1 MTQDVTL
8 RWAASSEATAASTYN
23 IYSDVTTSGTFALL
37 TSQAA
42 TDRGDASYAPYTTT
56 LNGGIT
62 DSDVEIVLTDGT
74 NFADSSYIAIG
85 KETILLDGKST
96 HTFSTCTR
104 GIGSGLPAAHLTGAT
119 VTAMHESY
127 LATSVDFGTRNVIR
141 YRITHT
147 LATIESIASELLAIV
162 PTVPPNDNLSTCYG
176 VLNDIQGNALQG
188 IPVRLTISDAG
199 DYYADTGELM
209 HMESE
214 ATTTDT
220 DGYFELFLPRDVAHV
235 GSQTFTLTVASGEA
249 GQVVYTITSVA
260 DTNAFHFLE
269 AS

>member
-1 MTQDVTL
+1 MTEEVTL
-8 RWAASSEATAASTYN
+8 RWAASSEATAASTYG
-23 IYSDVTTSGTFALL
+23 IYSDVTTSGTFVLL
-37 TSQAA
+37 ASQAA
-42 TDRGDASYAPYTTT
+42 TDRGDGTYTPYTTT

-62 DSDVEIVLTDGT
+62 DTDIEIVLTDGT

-85 KETILLDGKST
+85 KESILLDGKST

-104 GIGSGLPAAHLTGAT
+104 GVGSGLPAAHLTA
-119 VTAMHESY
+119 VAVNAMHESY
-127 LATSVDFGTRNVIR
+127 VATSVEFGSRNVVR

-147 LATIESIASELLAIV
+147 LSAVESIASELLAIV

-176 VLNDIQGNALQG
+176 VLNDIQGNPLPS

-209 HMESE
+209 HMETES
-214 ATTTDT
+214 TSTDN
-220 DGYFELFLPRDVAHV
+220 DGYFEVYLPRDVAHA
-235 GSQTFTLTVASGEA
+235 GSQTYTLTVASGEA
-249 GQVVYTITSVA
+249 GQVIYAITTVA
-260 DTNAFHFLE
+260 DANAFHFLE